1 MSKLL
6 LSLLFLVLP
15 VPRSEGQVAGA
26 AAVPVYDAVAIK
38 PNKSGS
44 GSTRISTND
53 GRFQAT
59 NVSLL
64 NLLENAYGIRSGLIS
79 GISGWADSARYDI
92 NAKQIDYDPKVNQ
105 TKEQRQAMMAALL
118 EDRFHVK
125 VHVEVKELPVY
136 DLVVTKDGPKF
147 KESSP
152 EPAVEA
158 DAPKKPSNRGNM
170 NVSGRNGA
178 MELTSWANPMT
189 SFVGSLSNLVDRT
202 VIDKT
207 GLKGEY
213 DFHLQWTSDSAPQPV
228 ADDAAPVLFTAMQE
242 QLGLK
247 LVPSKG
253 PVNTLVVDHV
263 EQPTEN

>member
-1 MSKLL
+1 MH
-6 LSLLFLVLP
+6 V
-15 VPRSEGQVAGA
+15 
-26 AAVPVYDAVAIK
+26 
-38 PNKSGS
+38 
-44 GSTRISTND
+44 STND

-59 NVSLL
+59 NVSLKQ
-64 NLLENAYGIRSGLIS
+64 LLENAYGIRSGLIS
-79 GISGWADSARYDI
+79 GISGWADSARFDI
-92 NAKQIDYDPKVNQ
+92 VAKQIDYDPKVSL

-147 KESSP
+147 KASAP
-152 EPAVEA
+152 EAPADP
-158 DAPKKPSNRGNM
+158 DAPKKASNRGNM
-170 NVSGRNGA
+170 SVNGHNGA

-189 SFVGSLSNLVDRT
+189 SFVSSMSNLVDRT

-207 GLKGEY
+207 GLKGDY
-213 DFHLQWTSDSAPQPV
+213 DLHMKWTSETAPPPLP
-228 ADDAAPVLFTAMQE
+228 DDAPPLLFTAIQE

-247 LVPSKG
+247 LVASKG